1 MYTLGRNV
9 NIWFTGHRLE
19 KALEGLSKPQ
29 RAVLVADLRVRG
41 VALTELSQAQW
52 AALAEVNAGYISK
65 ATQLSSDEREAVYLG
80 RRPLV
85 ETNGH
90 SIPDI
95 ATVIAVHGAEVV
107 AAAALDAMPAVK
119 AAAE

>member
-29 RAVLVADLRVRG
+29 RAVLVADLRGRG

-52 AALAEVNAGYISK
+52 AALVEVSAAYISK
-65 ATQLSSDEREAVYLG
+65 AAQLSFDEREAVCLG

-85 ETNGH
+85 ETNGR
-90 SIPDI
+90 STPDI

-107 AAAALDAMPAVK
+107 AAAALDAMPAAKV
-119 AAAE
+119 AAE